1 MNFLPDV
8 YVSCPT
14 CNGRR
19 FNRPTLSIRY
29 RHKNVADILD
39 MSITEAIDYFENFE
53 KVLRLLRPL
62 EQVGLGYVRL
72 GQPSTTLSGGESQR
86 VKLAFELGRPSTGRT
101 LYILDEPTTGL
112 HIDDVG
118 RVIDVLQGL
127 VEKGNSVIVV
137 EHHMDVAKVAD
148 WIIDLGPGGGVDG
161 GRIVATGS
169 PVSVAKSQVGLTAK
183 FLAQALSSH

>member
-8 YVSCPT
+8 YVSCPI

-72 GQPSTTLSGGESQR
+72 
-86 VKLAFELGRPSTGRT
+86 
-101 LYILDEPTTGL
+101 
-112 HIDDVG
+112 
-118 RVIDVLQGL
+118 
-127 VEKGNSVIVV
+127 
-137 EHHMDVAKVAD
+137 
-148 WIIDLGPGGGVDG
+148 
-161 GRIVATGS
+161 
-169 PVSVAKSQVGLTAK
+169 VSLPRRYPAASRSA
-183 FLAQALSSH
+183 SS